1 MARARSRV
9 RQAPP
14 GDDAARAAVTPH
26 GPTARPRPDVRTAS
40 VAPEAMRALQQAAG
54 NTAARRVKT
63 TSAPK
68 APQRLWT
75 NKEFTERTYES
86 FFTAKS
92 AAQTA
97 VIEMLTSYYAL
108 PTEKKKPTAAH
119 ANMLAQMKAAAQLW
133 IDDHTVAL
141 DDGTTS
147 EDPNR
152 VKRMQGFKDFIT
164 NVDAE
169 LALVKGV
176 LGDKYS
182 EEIGEEHQSYKKL
195 RDHYKGSADSLFVKA
210 AGVLD
215 KAVSAPGDSAS
226 VEVEFEIPIDPS
238 GVGFIG
244 GRLSIEA
251 EKDDDG
257 MIKARTEMVV
267 TGGANIGVAK
277 VKAELG
283 GYIEAQAATS
293 ADVMNLYSYGLYRR
307 FRESKAIPR
316 EVANYMWGGQTSQ
329 HGYDK
334 AEVWSRDLEK
344 RLFSEIPDVD
354 PDDPK
359 YKSMPPSKAKA
370 AIAAEQAA
378 VEKARERVKN
388 TYIETGGVVA
398 GKGEIG
404 ISDLVEMEI
413 GVTYTAGKKITA
425 ESIKAAKGSAGAKN
439 SGGLTGRGAQKS
451 LGEDTSSVS
460 FSASVTVGS
469 FEVAFEVAKS
479 GSDLEITFDAEGTI
493 PGDLLGGAPAWLAD
507 IGVALVKFV
516 RATKAS
522 QESDSLGPVI
532 AFGSLQKAMY
542 GPIIAGALSGE
553 GPQVGSVG
561 LGVSMSAER
570 EDGEWSGSIEIK
582 HVQKLSFEP
591 PIGLKVELAKSSRL
605 GALEYSGGQWSLK

>member
-9 RQAPP
+9 RQGPP
-14 GDDAARAAVTPH
+14 GDDAARIAAAPQ
-26 GPTARPRPDVRTAS
+26 GPTARPRPDVRAAG
-40 VAPEAMRALQQAAG
+40 VAPEAMLALQHAAG
-54 NTAARRVKT
+54 NAAARRVKT
-63 TSAPK
+63 STAPK
-68 APQRLWT
+68 GPQRLWS
-75 NKEFTERTYES
+75 NKEFSDRTYQS

-97 VIEMLTSYYAL
+97 VLEMLTSYYAL
-108 PTEKKKPTAAH
+108 PTPKKKPTAAH

-133 IDDHTVAL
+133 IDDHSVAL

-152 VKRMQGFKDFIT
+152 AKRMQGFKDFIA

-169 LALVKGV
+169 LATVKGV
-176 LGDKYS
+176 LGDNFT
-182 EEIGEEHQSYKKL
+182 EEIGEEHQAYKKL

-226 VEVEFEIPIDPS
+226 IEVEFEIPIDPS
-238 GVGFIG
+238 GAGFIG

-267 TGGANIGVAK
+267 TGGANIGIAK

-283 GYIEAQAATS
+283 GYIEAQAGSA

-307 FRESKAIPR
+307 FRESKVIPR

-329 HGYDK
+329 HGYEK

-344 RLFSEIPDVD
+344 RLFAELPDVD
-354 PDDPK
+354 PNDPK

-370 AIAAEQAA
+370 AIAADQET

-388 TYIETGGVVA
+388 TYVETGGVVA
-398 GKGEIG
+398 GKGEVG
-404 ISDLVEMEI
+404 ISDLVGMEI

-439 SGGLTGRGAQKS
+439 KGGLTGRGAQTS

-460 FSASVTVGS
+460 FSAGVSVGD
-469 FEVAFEVAKS
+469 FEVTFEVSKS
-479 GSDLEITFDAEGTI
+479 GADLEISFDAEGAV
-493 PGDLLGGAPAWLAD
+493 PGDALGGAPAWMAS
-507 IGVALVKFV
+507 IGVALVKFI
-516 RATKAS
+516 RATKAAQDS
-522 QESDSLGPVI
+522 ESLGPVV
-532 AFGSLQKAMY
+532 AFGGLQKALY
-542 GPIIAGALSGE
+542 SPIIEGAMSGE
-553 GPQVGSVG
+553 GPKVGDVG
-561 LGVSMSAER
+561 LGISMSAER
-570 EDGEWSGSIEIK
+570 EDGAWSGSIEIK
-582 HVQKLSFEP
+582 HISKLSFEP
-591 PIGLKVELAKSSRL
+591 PIGLTVELAKSSRL
-605 GALEYSGGQWSLK
+605 GALEYSGGQWVLK